1 MTKIRYGEQI
11 RHYLLFAFNRR
22 HNGLFLLQV
31 YKMVVMDKLVE
42 NTLEIEIIADM
53 LLIGGRLSEWKRRKP
68 TEEMQEMSLAFAR
81 LVSYVNKLQLE
92 KKAFD
97 IAIRNVKNNKN
108 EQIEGWKLRAK
119 KAEQKLENPLNL

>member
-1 MTKIRYGEQI
+1 MENKYGI
-11 RHYLLFAFNRR
+11 ICFSLLIGGIIFYA
-22 HNGLFLLQV
+22 V
-31 YKMVVMDKLVE
+31 YKTLKWLAMDLVE

-108 EQIEGWKLRAK
+108 EQIEMWKLRAE

>member
-1 MTKIRYGEQI
+1 LFYATYDYNHCVCGNQVHSLVVRYILYAIME
-11 RHYLLFAFNRR
+11 N
-22 HNGLFLLQV
+22 
-31 YKMVVMDKLVE
+31 LVE

-81 LVSYVNKLQLE
+81 LVCYVNKLQLE

-97 IAIRNVKNNKN
+97 IAIRNVKKNKN
-108 EQIEGWKLRAK
+108 EQIEGWKLRAE

>member
-1 MTKIRYGEQI
+1 
-11 RHYLLFAFNRR
+11 LFYATYDYNYCVCG
-22 HNGLFLLQV
+22 NQV
-31 YKMVVMDKLVE
+31 YSLVVRYILYAIMENLVE
-42 NTLEIEIIADM
+42 NTLELEIIADM

-97 IAIRNVKNNKN
+97 IAIRNVKHNKN
-108 EQIEGWKLRAK
+108 EQIEGWKLRAE

>member
-1 MTKIRYGEQI
+1 LFYATYDYNHCVCGNQVSSLVVRYILYAIME
-11 RHYLLFAFNRR
+11 N
-22 HNGLFLLQV
+22 
-31 YKMVVMDKLVE
+31 LVE
-42 NTLEIEIIADM
+42 NTLELEIIADM

-97 IAIRNVKNNKN
+97 IAIRNVKHNKN
-108 EQIEGWKLRAK
+108 EQIEGWKLRAE

>member
-1 MTKIRYGEQI
+1 ME
-11 RHYLLFAFNRR
+11 N
-22 HNGLFLLQV
+22 
-31 YKMVVMDKLVE
+31 LVE

-68 TEEMQEMSLAFAR
+68 TEEMQEMSLAFSR

-108 EQIEGWKLRAK
+108 EQIEMWKLRAE
-119 KAEQKLENPLNL
+119 KAEKKLENPLNLWYART

>member
-1 MTKIRYGEQI
+1 MFYATYDHNHCVCGNEVHSLVVRYILYAIME
-11 RHYLLFAFNRR
+11 N
-22 HNGLFLLQV
+22 
-31 YKMVVMDKLVE
+31 LVE
-42 NTLEIEIIADM
+42 NTLELEIIADM

-97 IAIRNVKNNKN
+97 IAIRNVKHNKN
-108 EQIEGWKLRAK
+108 EQIEGWKLRAE

>member
-11 RHYLLFAFNRR
+11 RYYLLFAFNWR
-22 HNGLFLLQV
+22 HNCLFVLQV

>member
-1 MTKIRYGEQI
+1 M
-11 RHYLLFAFNRR
+11 AA
-22 HNGLFLLQV
+22 
-31 YKMVVMDKLVE
+31 MDLVE

-68 TEEMQEMSLAFAR
+68 TEEMQQMSLAFAR

-97 IAIRNVKNNKN
+97 IAIRNVKHNKN
-108 EQIEGWKLRAK
+108 EQIEGWKLRAE